1 MIDFHSHIIPE
12 IDDGS
17 RSIEETMLLIKEAKE
32 AGFSKIICTSHHMES
47 IFEFDETSRKQ
58 FLEIIKKGAK
68 ELGVDLEFYLG
79 SEIYVSY
86 DMVQL
91 LKEKK
96 ASTINGTQYILIEL
110 PMQEV
115 IPNFKKSIKD
125 LIDNNYIPIIAHP
138 ERYQYVK
145 EDPNWLIEY
154 IKMGV
159 LFQANYASIIGGYG
173 KKAQTTVR
181 KLLKNNM
188 IHFLGSDVH
197 KAETI
202 YPKMPIILQELRKI
216 LERDQLKKLTKT
228 NASLVLENKQIIPEA
243 PTKIKKIFGG

>member
-1 MIDFHSHIIPE
+1 
-12 IDDGS
+12 
-17 RSIEETMLLIKEAKE
+17 
-32 AGFSKIICTSHHMES
+32 
-47 IFEFDETSRKQ
+47 
-58 FLEIIKKGAK
+58 
-68 ELGVDLEFYLG
+68 
-79 SEIYVSY
+79 
-86 DMVQL
+86 
-91 LKEKK
+91 
-96 ASTINGTQYILIEL
+96 
-110 PMQEV
+110 MQEV
-115 IPNFKKSIKD
+115 IPNLKKLIKD

-173 KKAQTTVR
+173 KKAQTTVK

-228 NASLVLENKQIIPEA
+228 NASLVLENKQIIPEN
-243 PTKIKKIFGG
+243 PVKIKKFFG